1 MGRIMSHRIEMAVL
15 KKCIKNIDLVK
26 TIVYATDYS
35 PASIAALL
43 YASGITKALGVRMV
57 LTHVYQLSAILGSTA
72 EKAFPELSTASKS
85 QERKKLKNFYE
96 KYLGKVEDDSLVRFE
111 PVAHTSIIKGIV
123 SKAMDWQAF
132 AIFMGMKMQN
142 KLREVIVGSTVGSL
156 FGTSPCPVWAIPSD
170 TVYAPLETIV
180 YASDFEEEDIYAI
193 RSLAEMASPFRAEI
207 RIVHIATEKEFTGAV
222 QMDWFREF
230 LGKELSYKHIR
241 FELLLSNHIQN
252 RLVSYLK
259 EEDVDLLV
267 MLERENKSFL
277 EKWLRTDM
285 VNKMESYAK
294 IPLLVFREHNHQ
306 VFYFAPSYE

>member
-1 MGRIMSHRIEMAVL
+1 M
-15 KKCIKNIDLVK
+15 K

-35 PASIAALL
+35 SASIAALL
-43 YASGITKALGVRMV
+43 YAVGITKALGVRMV

-96 KYLGKVEDDSLVRFE
+96 KYVGKVEDDSLVRFE
-111 PVAHTSIIKGIV
+111 PVGHTSVTKGIV
-123 SKAMDWQAF
+123 SKAMDWHAF
-132 AIFMGMKMQN
+132 AIFMGIKMAN
-142 KLREVIVGSTVGSL
+142 KLREVIVGSTIRSL

-170 TVYAPLETIV
+170 TVYAPLQTIV

-193 RSLAEMASPFRAEI
+193 RSLAEIARPFRAEI
-207 RIVHIATEKEFTGAV
+207 RIVHIAAEQEFTGAA
-222 QMDWFREF
+222 QMDWFRDF

-252 RLVSYLK
+252 RLESYLK

-267 MLERENKSFL
+267 MLKREDKSFL
-277 EKWLRTDM
+277 KKWLRTDM
-285 VNKMESYAK
+285 VNKMETHGK
-294 IPLLVFREHNHQ
+294 ISLLVFREQNHQ
-306 VFYFAPSYE
+306 IFYFTPSYE